1 MRRPC
6 ACGLL
11 IRLPSP
17 GDRKVLIRIF
27 GFDLVLSFSD
37 AGAPK
42 CAEGVGDKQGRKTDG
57 LASSMVWLW
66 PIPTVPIGDN
76 P

>member
-27 GFDLVLSFSD
+27 GFALVLSFSD
-37 AGAPK
+37 ARHPSP
-42 CAEGVGDKQGRKTDG
+42 DG
-57 LASSMVWLW
+57 
-66 PIPTVPIGDN
+66 
-76 P
+76 